1 MRRGKFCSILFVLFW
16 FVECVSP
23 LRANMVYPLKIFD
36 RDAKYFGSSDLNLYV
51 SVADTKAGQVDFTF
65 YNDSLADSSIA
76 RIYFDDD
83 GYLSGLAGIEGSGV
97 SFSQSARPENLPA
110 ARLLDPPFETT
121 GRFSVDGDSPV
132 PKSGINPGQWAKL
145 TFDLTSG
152 STFSDVVGALDV
164 GTLRAGIH
172 IIALPDGSSASAVTI
187 PEPAT
192 LLLFGTAGVWV
203 LTRKRRSLEENSA
216 NKSRLCF

>member
-1 MRRGKFCSILFVLFW
+1 
-16 FVECVSP
+16 
-23 LRANMVYPLKIFD
+23 MVYPLKIFD
-36 RDAKYFGSSDLNLYV
+36 RDAKYYGSSDLNLYV
-51 SVADTKAGQVDFTF
+51 SVVDAKAGQVDFTF
-65 YNDSLADSSIA
+65 YNDSLVNSSIA

-83 GYLSGLAGIEGSGV
+83 GYLSGLVGIEGSGV
-97 SFSQSARPENLPA
+97 SFSQSARPGNLPA

-121 GRFSVDGDSPV
+121 GWFSVDADPAV

-145 TFDLTSG
+145 TFDLTGG
-152 STFSDVVGALDV
+152 STLSDVVGALEV
-164 GTLRAGIH
+164 GTLRAGVH
-172 IIALPDGSSASAVTI
+172 IIALPDGSSDSAVTVSA

-203 LTRKRRSLEENSA
+203 LTRKRRSIEENSA